1 MDTEKFGTEALI
13 FTVTFFVSLL
23 ILGILQTGCNSQF
36 CLFVGLLPFV
46 VGVGFALEYD
56 IIYSVK
62 NKEIKIN
69 QREIFLIIFGFLGTL
84 QIIGIIGY
92 LILRGVVL
100 PLYFW
105 IVVCIVMYTAIVFFG
120 SRIFERD

>member
-46 VGVGFALEYD
+46 LGVGFALEYD

-92 LILRGVVL
+92 LILRGVVM
-100 PLYFW
+100 PIYFW
-105 IVVCIVMYTAIVFFG
+105 IIVCTVMYTAIVFFG
-120 SRIFERD
+120 SRIFEKD

>member
-1 MDTEKFGTEALI
+1 MDTEKLGTEALI

-46 VGVGFALEYD
+46 LGVGFALEYD

-62 NKEIKIN
+62 YKEIKIN

-92 LILRGVVL
+92 LILRGVVM
-100 PLYFW
+100 PIYFW
-105 IVVCIVMYTAIVFFG
+105 IIVCTVMYTAIVIFG
-120 SRIFERD
+120 SRIFEKD

>member
-1 MDTEKFGTEALI
+1 MDAEKLGNEALI
-13 FTVTFFVSLL
+13 LAISFFVSLL
-23 ILGILQTGCNSQF
+23 ILGILQRGCDSQF

-46 VGVGFALEYD
+46 LGASFAFEYD

-69 QREIFLIIFGFLGTL
+69 QREIYLVILCSLGTL
-84 QIIGIIGY
+84 QIISLIGY
-92 LILRGVVL
+92 LILRGVVM

-105 IVVCIVMYTAIVFFG
+105 IVVCIVIFAVMVFIV
-120 SRIFERD
+120 SRLFEKD